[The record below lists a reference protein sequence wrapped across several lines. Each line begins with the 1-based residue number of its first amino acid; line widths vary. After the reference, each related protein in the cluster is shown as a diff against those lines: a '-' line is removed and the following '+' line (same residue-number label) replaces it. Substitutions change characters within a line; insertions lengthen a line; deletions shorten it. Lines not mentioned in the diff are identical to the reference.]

1 MNIQLYTGIIVSCS
15 SFRMSFVYTRYLSTK
30 DDFDFYDESLMSF
43 VYTRYL
49 SPTCC
54 ENFLQNTSIDLCI
67 L

>member
-1 MNIQLYTGIIVSCS
+1 
-15 SFRMSFVYTRYLSTK
+15 MSFVYARYFSTK

-49 SPTCC
+49 SPRCC
-54 ENFLQNTSIDLCI
+54 VNYLQNTSIDLCI